1 MQQYNVE
8 NTESI
13 ETLRLRTKVLRSN
26 LRSVIEENDCLREN
40 LEKKIYDEQQDALE
54 SVKEERLLNELRRR
68 LNYGNT

>member
-1 MQQYNVE
+1 ME

-13 ETLRLRTKVLRSN
+13 ETLWLRTKVLRSN